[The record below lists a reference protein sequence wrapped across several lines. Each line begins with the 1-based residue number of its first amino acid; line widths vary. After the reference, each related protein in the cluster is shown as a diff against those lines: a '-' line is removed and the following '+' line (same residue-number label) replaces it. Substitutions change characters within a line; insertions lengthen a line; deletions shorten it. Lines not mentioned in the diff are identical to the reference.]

1 MARAPISSVDFV
13 SHGFHLGCGQ
23 VHRMPRPHR
32 HNEIEMTVLEV
43 GTVDYLFGGRMLRI
57 PAGHLCVRWAAI
69 PHQSLGFDPGGMQY
83 SLKIPLAWFLN
94 WQLPEKLVSR
104 LLAGELLLDREP
116 DAGCSDIAM
125 IKRWHASMQAATL
138 DQRRVVLLESEARLL
153 RLGVGLADKS
163 RRSQPVSVHAQFGK
177 VEKMT
182 AFVAANYTAH
192 IGVADI
198 AAAARMHPNA
208 AMRLFRQSCGLTLL
222 EYVTMHRIWHA
233 QYLLAATDTKIRV
246 VAEQCG
252 FASASRFY
260 AMFERIVGMR
270 PREYR
275 QSLNG

>member
-1 MARAPISSVDFV
+1 
-13 SHGFHLGCGQ
+13 
-23 VHRMPRPHR
+23 
-32 HNEIEMTVLEV
+32 
-43 GTVDYLFGGRMLRI
+43 
-57 PAGHLCVRWAAI
+57 
-69 PHQSLGFDPGGMQY
+69 
-83 SLKIPLAWFLN
+83 
-94 WQLPEKLVSR
+94 
-104 LLAGELLLDREP
+104 
-116 DAGCSDIAM
+116 
-125 IKRWHASMQAATL
+125 
-138 DQRRVVLLESEARLL
+138 
-153 RLGVGLADKS
+153 
-163 RRSQPVSVHAQFGK
+163 VHAQFGK

-275 QSLNG
+275 LSLNR